1 MATENAAVSEPSGAN
16 GRNSLSGN
24 ARDVTK
30 ELARLLGSGARWW
43 TKTDLDGYPSVW
55 QYSPVTQQ
63 TMSAV
68 VAGAGNGVIVTI
80 LAVDED

>member
-1 MATENAAVSEPSGAN
+1 MAYRMG
-16 GRNSLSGN
+16 GRYTQGN

-30 ELARLLGSGARWW
+30 ELARLLGYGARWW
-43 TKTDLDGYPSVW
+43 TNTDLDGYPSVW
-55 QYSPVTQQ
+55 QYSPVTQH

-68 VAGAGNGVIVTI
+68 VVGAGKGVIVTI